1 MFFFIYYQSVNVVT
15 GGTGE
20 TEATNPIVR
29 TVIGEANPTLPR
41 TKTVTTTET
50 DTTTTVV
57 LGIGGDNEEDTTGN
71 LGIDRVIEDST
82 MDLLGTDREGMV
94 VGIVATMTAPRG
106 EEMIDM
112 RIAEGEMIGT
122 GIVTREKD
130 LAADGILVIKT
141 GMVAVR

>member
-1 MFFFIYYQSVNVVT
+1 MVT

-29 TVIGEANPTLPR
+29 TMIGEANPTLPR

-82 MDLLGTDREGMV
+82 MDLLGTDREGTV

>member
-1 MFFFIYYQSVNVVT
+1 MVT
-15 GGTGE
+15 GGTGG

-29 TVIGEANPTLPR
+29 TMIGEANPTLPR

>member
-1 MFFFIYYQSVNVVT
+1 MVT

-29 TVIGEANPTLPR
+29 TMIGEANPTLPR